1 MSNDKPEAEQA
12 GSMAPSAVAVAGDAV
27 PSQLGDDALR
37 PQIGT
42 GSLTRGTLS
51 HVVAIGASAG
61 GLDALEKVFSG
72 LPSDTGAA
80 FVVIQHLSPDHKSM
94 MASLLARHTLMPV
107 QMVEDGVS
115 LAPNSVFLIP
125 PGTLMRVDQGRLR
138 LTPKAPRMLTLPI
151 DVFFHSLA
159 ESYRDR
165 AVAVVLSGTGSD
177 GTRGATSINASGGL
191 LIAQDP
197 ETAKFDGMPRSVIG
211 TGLVDVV
218 LPVDQIASRLVAHI
232 HREPIDT
239 GTLKL
244 PVPAEPATP
253 EGAHAAI
260 LHLLRQV
267 GGINFEEYK
276 PATVVRRIE
285 RRMAVCRVVTLD
297 AYLTLL
303 HRDRS
308 ELLTLRREILIPVTS
323 FFRDGEAFDALAR
336 QVIEPLV
343 ATKGSGDALRV
354 WVAGTSTGEEA
365 YSIGMLFLESFEAH
379 KRWPTLKIFATDVEQ
394 TCIEA
399 ASAGVYPESIAA
411 EISAERLERFFVRK
425 GNEFLVKSELR
436 QSIVF
441 ARHNLLADPPFT
453 RVELVTCRNT
463 LIYFKSP
470 AQDRVLRHFEYA
482 LVPNGFLFLG
492 SSESIADSQRAFQ
505 AINVRQRIWQRT
517 GSPTPR
523 LELLRNERTDTGPL
537 LSSRRRGTLA
547 GVVSDPRSPVEQG
560 FAALLKAYAPP
571 PAVLVNARHELVHSF
586 SELPGLLRVREGQA
600 SLDLARMLPPELV
613 PVTSA
618 LLFKCARDNARVG
631 SGAVRINAYGP
642 PGVGEEAGGSVVL
655 RLVAWPVGEIEGER
669 YQLLTFERVAAGE
682 SSGEKVLDVSAE
694 SNERLEVL
702 EHELA
707 ATRETLQATIEEL
720 ETSNEELQAT
730 NEELMASNEELQ
742 SSNEELQ
749 SVNEELNT
757 VNAEYQEKIEI
768 LNRLHADLESLVR
781 IVAVGTVFVDEA
793 LRLTRYTPEASRVF
807 KLRDR
812 DIGRPLDELV
822 HDLRYPVL
830 MRDLR
835 RALEHN
841 QLSEV
846 QVNANDGTRYLVRML
861 PYRIPSTG
869 EQGAVLSFIDVTAL
883 HDSTRLQL
891 IIDALGEHI
900 AVLDSEGRIVQVNR
914 AWREFAAENG
924 DPDLQICGPG
934 TSYLDVCRS
943 GSVPEGD
950 SARAA
955 SDGIRAVLQG
965 RRERFSLE
973 YPCDSPTE
981 PRWFVMHVA
990 RLSGDPPGA
999 VVSHVNITEWRKTQP
1014 LTS

>member
-1 MSNDKPEAEQA
+1 MIVNDPVQNLPAVTDPVPAAGRAESSPADA
-12 GSMAPSAVAVAGDAV
+12 GPGG
-27 PSQLGDDALR
+27 P
-37 PQIGT
+37 I
-42 GSLTRGTLS
+42 S

-61 GLDALEKVFSG
+61 GLDALEKLFSG
-72 LPSDTGAA
+72 LPASTGAA

-94 MASLLARHTLMPV
+94 MASLLARHTAMPV
-107 QMVEDGVS
+107 QMVEDGMA
-115 LAPNSVFLIP
+115 LAPNAVFLIP

-159 ESYRDR
+159 ESCRDR

-218 LPVDQIASRLVAHI
+218 LPVDQIAARLVAHI
-232 HREPIDT
+232 QRQPVDT
-239 GTLKL
+239 GALKL
-244 PVPAEPATP
+244 SVPAEPISP
-253 EGAHAAI
+253 ESAHAAI

-276 PATVVRRIE
+276 PATVIRRIE
-285 RRMAVCRVVTLD
+285 RRMAVCRVVMLD
-297 AYLTLL
+297 AYLALL

-323 FFRDGEAFDALAR
+323 FFRDSEAFDALAR
-336 QVIEPLV
+336 QAIEPLV
-343 ATKGSGDALRV
+343 AARGSGDALRV

-365 YSIGMLFLESFEAH
+365 YSLGMLFLEAFEAQ
-379 KRWPTLKIFATDVEQ
+379 KRWPALKIFATDVEQ
-394 TCIEA
+394 SCIEA
-399 ASAGVYPESIAA
+399 ASAGVFPESIAA
-411 EISAERLERFFVRK
+411 ELAPERLERFFVRK

-453 RVELVTCRNT
+453 RIDLLTCRNT
-463 LIYFKSP
+463 LIYFKAP

-482 LVPNGFLFLG
+482 LVPGGFLFLG

-505 AINVRQRIWQRT
+505 PLNARQRIWQRT

-523 LELLRNERTDTGPL
+523 LDLFRTERNDVGPL
-537 LSSRRRGTLA
+537 LSSRRRASVA

-571 PAVLVNARHELVHSF
+571 PAVLVNGRHELVHSF
-586 SELPGLLRVREGQA
+586 SELPGLLRIREGHA
-600 SLDLARMLPPELV
+600 SLELARMLPPELV
-613 PVTSA
+613 PVASA
-618 LLFKCARDNARVG
+618 LLFKCARENARVG
-631 SGAVRINAYGP
+631 SGAVRINAYA
-642 PGVGEEAGGSVVL
+642 PGVGEDPAGSVVL
-655 RLVAWPVGEIEGER
+655 RLVAWPVGEVEGER
-669 YQLLTFERVAAGE
+669 YLLLTFERVGAGE
-682 SSGEKVLDVSAE
+682 ALGEKVLDVSAE

-749 SVNEELNT
+749 SVNKELHT

-768 LNRLHADLESLVR
+768 LNRLCADLESLVR

-793 LRLTRYTPEASRVF
+793 LRLTRYTPEASRVI

-812 DIGRPLDELV
+812 DLGRPLDELV
-822 HDLRYPVL
+822 HELHYPNLIHDLRL
-830 MRDLR
+830 S
-835 RALEHN
+835 LEHN
-841 QLSEV
+841 QLSER
-846 QVNANDGTRYLVRML
+846 QVHARDGTRYLVRML
-861 PYRIPSTG
+861 PYRIPSSG
-869 EQGAVLSFIDVTAL
+869 EQGAVLSFVDVTAL
-883 HDSTRLQL
+883 HDSTRLQA

-900 AVLDSEGRIVQVNR
+900 AVLDIEGRIVQVNR

-924 DPDLQICGPG
+924 DPQLRSCGPG
-934 TSYLDVCRS
+934 VDYLNICRV
-943 GSVPEGD
+943 SVGPEGD
-950 SARAA
+950 SARVA
-955 SDGIRAVLQG
+955 SDGIRAVLEG

-981 PRWFVMHVA
+981 SRWFVMQVA
-990 RLSGDPPGA
+990 RLNGDTPGA
-999 VVSHVNITEWRKTQP
+999 VVSHVNITEWRKTQS
-1014 LTS
+1014 LS

>member
-1 MSNDKPEAEQA
+1 MSRHLPAQVLGTA
-12 GSMAPSAVAVAGDAV
+12 GV
-27 PSQLGDDALR
+27 
-37 PQIGT
+37 
-42 GSLTRGTLS
+42 GSPMS

-72 LPSDTGAA
+72 LPADTGAA

-94 MASLLARHTLMPV
+94 MASLLARHTTMPV
-107 QMVEDGVS
+107 QMVEDGMS
-115 LAPNSVFLIP
+115 LAPNAVFLIP

-138 LTPKAPRMLTLPI
+138 LTPKVPRMLTLPI

-159 ESYRDR
+159 EAYRDR

-191 LIAQDP
+191 LIAQEP

-218 LPVDQIASRLVAHI
+218 LPVDQIAPRLVAHI
-232 HREPIDT
+232 HRAPIHEVP
-239 GTLKL
+239 TLSL
-244 PVPAEPATP
+244 HAEPPTP

-276 PATVVRRIE
+276 PATVIRRIE
-285 RRMAVCRVVTLD
+285 RRMAVCRVGMLD
-297 AYLTLL
+297 AYLALL

-323 FFRDGEAFDALAR
+323 FFRDSEAFEALAR

-343 ATKGSGDALRV
+343 AGRGSGDVLRV

-365 YSIGMLFLESFEAH
+365 YSIGMLFLEAFDAH
-379 KRWPTLKIFATDVEQ
+379 QCWPALKIFATDVEQ
-394 TCIEA
+394 SCIEV

-411 EISAERLERFFVRK
+411 EISPERLERFFLRK
-425 GNEFLVKSELR
+425 GNEFLVKTELR

-453 RVELVTCRNT
+453 RIDLVTCRNT
-463 LIYFKSP
+463 LIYFKAP

-482 LVPNGFLFLG
+482 LGPGAYLFLG
-492 SSESIADSQRAFQ
+492 SSESIADSQHAFQ
-505 AINVRQRIWQRT
+505 PLHARQRIWQRT

-523 LELLRNERTDTGPL
+523 LELVRSERAAPGSL
-537 LSSRRRGTLA
+537 LSSRRRGPLA

-571 PAVLVNARHELVHSF
+571 PAVLVNGRHELVHSY

-613 PVTSA
+613 PVVSA

-631 SGAVRINAYGP
+631 SGAVRINAFGP
-642 PGVGEEAGGSVVL
+642 PGVGEDPGASVVL
-655 RLVAWPVGEIEGER
+655 RLVAWPVGMVEGER
-669 YQLLTFERVAAGE
+669 YLLLTFERVAAGDAP
-682 SSGEKVLDVSAE
+682 GEKVLDVSAE

-812 DIGRPLDELV
+812 DVGRPLDELV
-822 HDLRYPVL
+822 HELHYPDLI
-830 MRDLR
+830 RDLR
-835 RALEHN
+835 LSLERN
-841 QLSEV
+841 QLTERQV
-846 QVNANDGTRYLVRML
+846 QANDGTRYLVRML
-861 PYRIPSTG
+861 PYRIPSSG
-869 EQGAVLSFIDVTAL
+869 EQGAVLSFVDVTAL
-883 HDSTRLQL
+883 HDSTRLQA
-891 IIDALGEHI
+891 IIDALGQHI
-900 AVLDSEGRIVQVNR
+900 AVLDLEGRIVQVNR

-924 DPDLQICGPG
+924 DPQLHACGPG
-934 TSYLDVCRS
+934 SNYLEVCR
-943 GSVPEGD
+943 VDPDLEGH
-950 SARAA
+950 SAGAA
-955 SDGIRAVLQG
+955 ADGIRAVLEG
-965 RRERFSLE
+965 RSERFGLE
-973 YPCDSPTE
+973 YPCESPTE
-981 PRWFVMHVA
+981 PRWFVMQVA
-990 RLSGDPPGA
+990 RLTGETPGA
-999 VVSHVNITEWRKTQP
+999 VVSHVNITAWRAAQHRT
-1014 LTS
+1014 